1 MFRTSLLCWNRDGSR
16 LPFSSSVFFKIFSIY
31 FNELH
36 FFPGGGNGNPLQ
48 YSCLENPHG
57 KRSLAGYSPRGCEQS
72 DTTEQLSTYFFQK
85 KKLYVTL
92 SKTYLFLFP
101 GLKTF
106 FFHIYFYHLIFQ
118 KVLYSILKFPCTT
131 TWWWVFWEGWLML
144 FFFFLLKIYFR
155 TAFRLTENCKKQDKP
170 KHNHFSLL
178 LTS

>member
-1 MFRTSLLCWNRDGSR
+1 MQYEKTHKNSYICIYVIENKIIVVALDGEIMETSIS
-16 LPFSSSVFFKIFSIY
+16 PFSSSVFFKIFSIY

-72 DTTEQLSTYFFQK
+72 GTTEQLSTYFFQK

-106 FFHIYFYHLIFQ
+106 FFHIYFCHLIFQ
-118 KVLYSILKFPCTT
+118 KVLNSILKFPCTT
-131 TWWWVFWEGWLML
+131 TWW
-144 FFFFLLKIYFR
+144 
-155 TAFRLTENCKKQDKP
+155 
-170 KHNHFSLL
+170 
-178 LTS
+178 